1 RRPIRSPPEIF
12 HSRHL
17 TKISFG
23 ILLADYASNPI
34 DLCSVSVTSLAA
46 LVNVYRVRRH
56 YVLLDLTGDGVDTVG
71 VCGSN
76 PHAPTRSFSIT
87 DATPSFRCSVNTM
100 KHIRMLALVFL
111 PLVVFG

>member
-1 RRPIRSPPEIF
+1 
-12 HSRHL
+12 L

-56 YVLLDLTGDGVDTVG
+56 YVLLDLTGDGVVTVG
-71 VCGSN
+71 SAVQIR
-76 PHAPTRSFSIT
+76 TR
-87 DATPSFRCSVNTM
+87 
-100 KHIRMLALVFL
+100 L
-111 PLVVFG
+111 PDPFQ